1 MSLKQ
6 YREQVKKIID
16 CRRRLKI
23 YFYFFLYVHNLD
35 FTCKKLTNYKLEYFT
50 GCKQD
55 RCTKLLYGVFRNHL
69 THDIRRQIVTPA
81 IERTFTINLT

>member
-1 MSLKQ
+1 MLCH
-6 YREQVKKIID
+6 RRNTGNTKKNID

-23 YFYFFLYVHNLD
+23 NFYFFLYVHSLD
-35 FTCKKLTNYKLEYFT
+35 FTCKKLTNCKLEYFT

-69 THDIRRQIVTPA
+69 TYDIRKETDSNPSYRKNVY
-81 IERTFTINLT
+81 N